1 VIYGY
6 GGYDR
11 LNGGG
16 GRDLLVGGA
25 GNDTLT
31 GGSGNDTFLID
42 SGSDQIT
49 DLSDSDIFKISA
61 EAYLSVATIS
71 GNYLATSDSQNLGG
85 NKDNAQFAMASG
97 ITVANFAAMTAEE
110 NGGIRIEAHAST
122 ASTIVGSS
130 GSDSITGSSAADSL
144 DGGGGNDIIRG
155 GAGADVMTGGSG
167 TDRFVYSAFAQGG
180 NAVAGNSDTAITA
193 GDVITDFDTGVDK
206 IDIAAVATGT
216 VAASNGTGVA
226 GAFDSRS
233 NSNNNGVG
241 VITVDYDFS
250 ANNTASGVID
260 AILAGYRTVVVLGA
274 GDIAYFAILDAGAAG
289 VTDDFYNIFAVQNNT
304 VSAAVDAGLK
314 GALINVTH
322 VASTTAGE
330 IVVASDFIL

>member
-1 VIYGY
+1 M
-6 GGYDR
+6 
-11 LNGGG
+11 
-16 GRDLLVGGA
+16 
-25 GNDTLT
+25 
-31 GGSGNDTFLID
+31 ID

-49 DLSDSDIFKISA
+49 DLSDSDIFIISA
-61 EAYLSVATIS
+61 NAYLSVATIS
-71 GNYLATSDSQNLGG
+71 GNYLATADSQNLGG

-97 ITVANFAAMTAEE
+97 VTVANFAAMTVASVE

-180 NAVAGNSDTAITA
+180 NVVAGNSDTAITA

-289 VTDDFYNIFAVQNNT
+289 VTDDFYNIFAIQNN
-304 VSAAVDAGLK
+304 SAFEAVDAGLK
-314 GALINVTH
+314 GPLINVTH